1 MHRRPFLQAV
11 TSLSAA
17 TLASTAGCLSA
28 FGDER
33 GSIEDR
39 DRSGY
44 DDGTV
49 AWPEDGFDAANTGYN
64 PDAELL
70 EADLESTQVTT
81 DGSGI
86 NTSLGAGVTVV
97 EDRLYFGTVAGDIV
111 CYGDGGERR
120 WSYEADP
127 QAGVHSIPTVTS
139 EVVYVTS
146 DNGSYALDADD
157 GEELWT
163 NDAWIRWGS
172 SVHAGDRI
180 YAFESGSA
188 FSSGP
193 DAVAIDPDTGSI
205 DWRAGTP
212 VAEGLAVADGV
223 VYATGSREAGG
234 VAAFADGERLWSR
247 TGLDQFFSPPAV
259 SDDVVLACTRDG
271 RLYAL
276 ERDGGETVWEFD
288 RGAGSSITPAVA
300 HGRVY
305 LPAGSQAYGIDLE
318 SGDRLWSI
326 STGTTTD
333 RPTAVADGVYFGTP
347 NEGLFAVEPDGTVRW
362 REEDLRLR
370 GPIAAVG
377 DRLAVVPSAGPFGD
391 GNLYLVEN

>member
-11 TSLSAA
+11 TSLSAV

-28 FGDER
+28 FTDER

-44 DDGTV
+44 DDGTI
-49 AWPEDGFDAANTGYN
+49 AWPEDGFDTANTGYN

-70 EADLESTQVTT
+70 EADLESTRVTT

-86 NTSLGAGVTVV
+86 NTSLGAGVAVV
-97 EDRLYFGTVAGDIV
+97 EGRLYFGTVAGDVV
-111 CYGDGGERR
+111 CYGDDGEQR

-172 SVHAGDRI
+172 SVLAESKL
-180 YAFESGSA
+180 YAFA
-188 FSSGP
+188 PGP
-193 DAVAIDPDTGSI
+193 DVVAIDPDTGEI
-205 DWRAGTP
+205 DWRVETP
-212 VAEGLAVADGV
+212 AARALAVADDV
-223 VYATGSREAGG
+223 VYAVDTRENGS
-234 VAAFADGERLWSR
+234 AAALADGDRLWER
-247 TGLDQFFSPPAV
+247 TDLGEFHSPPVVA
-259 SDDVVLACTRDG
+259 DDVVLACTRGG

-276 ERDGGETVWEFD
+276 ERDDGETAWEFD
-288 RGAGSSITPAVA
+288 RGVGSSTTPAVA
-300 HGRVY
+300 HDRVY
-305 LPAGSQAYGIDLE
+305 LPAGNGSHSYGIDLE
-318 SGDRLWSI
+318 TGESLWSVR
-326 STGTTTD
+326 TDVYTT

-347 NEGLFAVEPDGTVRW
+347 NEGTFAVEPDGTVRW
-362 REEDLRLR
+362 HDEDLRLD
-370 GPIAAVG
+370 GPITAVD
-377 DRLAVVPSAGPFGD
+377 DRLAVVSFGGPFGSGD
-391 GNLYLVEN
+391 LYLFEN